1 MKDLLLIVLFI
12 LSLPV
17 CVTPQTEPTKCLFD
31 QSLLVQPQIPN
42 YLQPWWN
49 SVRYGQFAVV
59 FIDFKDGRYVNGDDT
74 TQPYYDYQLQWVLQN
89 GVADAA
95 GEMGLVNEQTIIPVG
110 SKYMKA
116 SKYTWFDRWN
126 MLFDTTGVY
135 YETAHPDW
143 SSHGDSA
150 WGSLKQYWKEAS
162 NGKFSLV
169 PYVTHPNETDY
180 RLRTGIVNLYDTI
193 DGRKIIKC
201 VTLPKMKYGTSF
213 ANSYFRTIN
222 DTDYNSLFCR
232 CWS

>member
-1 MKDLLLIVLFI
+1 MKELLLSVLLF

-49 SVRYGQFAVV
+49 SVRYGQYAVV
-59 FIDFKDGRYVNGDDT
+59 YIDFKDGRYVNGNDT
-74 TQPYYDYQLQWVLQN
+74 TQPFYDYQLQWVLQN

-126 MLFDTTGVY
+126 MLFVVVGVPKSLRSIQLLLSRSAMQTFGSPTTY
-135 YETAHPDW
+135 TSCPC
-143 SSHGDSA
+143 
-150 WGSLKQYWKEAS
+150 Q
-162 NGKFSLV
+162 F
-169 PYVTHPNETDY
+169 
-180 RLRTGIVNLYDTI
+180 
-193 DGRKIIKC
+193 IKLSC
-201 VTLPKMKYGTSF
+201 SG
-213 ANSYFRTIN
+213 
-222 DTDYNSLFCR
+222 
-232 CWS
+232 